1 MFKRPEKALETEKE
15 LEEEERTK
23 EKRFRRKRRRKLLII
38 IACWIIA
45 NIVILG
51 IFYMVLAIRMRE
63 NLEEG
68 RTEMSGRIGVN
79 EEIPAGTDYD
89 KALAA
94 ICDNGIYVGQ
104 EENNVRSYKG
114 IPFAEPPVGALR
126 WKPPVDAGPD
136 TRVYEAR
143 YYGKSGIQTEAET
156 ERASFYA
163 QGEDCL
169 TLNVW
174 CSGDPDE
181 AKAVMVFFPGG
192 AYGWGGTA
200 DPLYDG
206 QHFVEAHPDIV
217 LVTANYRIGLM
228 GFVDFSK
235 VEGGEDYKESG
246 NLGLLDQ
253 ISALRWV
260 QRNIAVFGGDPD
272 NVTIFGESAGGSSV
286 SFLPL
291 IDEADGLF
299 KRVISESG
307 SLAFCYSKAE
317 CLTFTEMLLK
327 KSNAKNMDDLLSLSE
342 EELMALNED
351 LNDYNNFPERDG
363 IVLPEDVYKAYED
376 GMASGVTILC
386 GTNADEARYFMADL
400 GGYSVY
406 KVAGG
411 LIYRSL
417 IDQLGEEDQAYAR
430 AFMELQN
437 DTPLWNMTEFMND
450 LVFRVP
456 ATTQAALQA
465 ETGST
470 CYMYYWTKESTIEH
484 YGACHAVELAYVFNN
499 LDDTI
504 YIGSPA
510 DPSLAATVQEMW
522 VNFAKT
528 GDPSTEEYK
537 WDPYDDHYRN
547 TMFLGDEIKMVE
559 DPLKEQRVLIEPLL
573 KYRISGYYMM
583 ADAAI
588 LYLEDQV
595 KKNLLFLLIANVV
608 VFGFV
613 QIRRLLKKR
622 KSRKSDIEEEWE

>member
-1 MFKRPEKALETEKE
+1 METELE
-15 LEEEERTK
+15 LEENTK
-23 EKRFRRKRRRKLLII
+23 IEEKRSRRKRRRKLFVII
-38 IACWIIA
+38 VCWILA
-45 NIVILG
+45 NILILG
-51 IFYMVLAIRMRE
+51 IFYLVLAVRMQE

-68 RTEMSGRIGVN
+68 RIEMSDRIGLN
-79 EEIPAGTDYD
+79 EEIPEGAEYD

-94 ICDNGIYVGQ
+94 VCDNGIYVGQ
-104 EENNVRSYKG
+104 EKNNVRSYKG

-126 WKPPVDAGPD
+126 WKPPVDAGPN

-143 YYGKSGIQTEAET
+143 YFGKSGIQTEAET
-156 ERASFYA
+156 ERASFYT

-181 AKAVMVFFPGG
+181 KKAVMVFFPGG

-228 GFVDFSK
+228 GFIDLSE

-260 QRNIAVFGGDPD
+260 QRNIGEFGGDPE
-272 NVTIFGESAGGSSV
+272 NVTIFGESAGASSV
-286 SFLPL
+286 SLLPL

-299 KRVISESG
+299 KRVIAESG
-307 SLAFCYSKAE
+307 SIGFTYSKEE
-317 CLTFTEMLLK
+317 CKAFTEMLLK
-327 KSNAKNMDDLLSLSE
+327 KSKAKNMDDLLSLSE

-363 IVLPEDVYKAYED
+363 FVLPEDLYKAYES
-376 GMASGVTILC
+376 GMASGVSILS
-386 GTNADEARYFMADL
+386 GTNADEDRYFMADL

-411 LIYRSL
+411 LIYNSL
-417 IDQLGEEDQAYAR
+417 VDQMEKEDQAYAR
-430 AFMELQN
+430 AFMQLQH

-456 ATTQAALQA
+456 ATTQAALHSA
-465 ETGST
+465 AGGTD
-470 CYMYYWTKESTIEH
+470 YMYYWTKESTIEH

-510 DPSLAATVQEMW
+510 DPELAAAVQEMW

-528 GDPSTEEYK
+528 GDPSTEKYQ

-573 KYRISGYYMM
+573 KYRINGYYMM
-583 ADAAI
+583 ADIAI
-588 LYLEDQV
+588 LYLKDQV
-595 KKNLLFLLIANVV
+595 KKVLLALLIANAV

-622 KSRKSDIEEEWE
+622 RSRITDIEEE